1 SRGKG
6 AMCRRARVYNEGKNV
21 KKGGGMV
28 GDNGIVLVMRSD
40 NYQNLHAASRRQR
53 RMCIRNRE
61 GMIQNGEVNRQ
72 ETG

>member
-1 SRGKG
+1 
-6 AMCRRARVYNEGKNV
+6 M
-21 KKGGGMV
+21 